1 MRKCGFGPGSG
12 RRGSR
17 RASWGKDLLGRW
29 AIFKCFT
36 ISKIWNLYLSV
47 DIFEC
52 CGCLADVGCAAFQA
66 HPIRRCVY
74 KATHPTFLA
83 PSFHDYLGRTSHC
96 HEPVEIEFFVEIQ
109 TEEFR
114 RLLVFHGL
122 LEKITQTRH
131 SFANDNL

>member
-1 MRKCGFGPGSG
+1 MSLITSMRKCGFGPGSG

-29 AIFKCFT
+29 LARRLALPAFFTAPPCPRRPWFFLPSTTAIFKCFT
-36 ISKIWNLYLSV
+36 ISKIWNLYLRV
-47 DIFEC
+47 DIFEW

-74 KATHPTFLA
+74 KATNPTFLA

-96 HEPVEIEFFVEIQ
+96 HEPVQIEF
-109 TEEFR
+109 
-114 RLLVFHGL
+114 
-122 LEKITQTRH
+122 
-131 SFANDNL
+131 